1 MNVRVTLVRGR
12 CRVVLVGSSSPSTS
26 VRAVVCSVEVTL
38 LLDVADDEDDE
49 DDDDEEPEG
58 PSMSVVSGG
67 LVLVIVWVVVPVV
80 ADSEA
85 VAEYVGAM

>member
-1 MNVRVTLVRGR
+1 MVD
-12 CRVVLVGSSSPSTS
+12 SSCSSS
-26 VRAVVCSVEVTL
+26 VRAVVGSVDDSL
-38 LLDVADDEDDE
+38 LLDVVDE
-49 DDDDEEPEG
+49 DDDEDEVPDG

-80 ADSEA
+80 TVCEL

>member
-1 MNVRVTLVRGR
+1 
-12 CRVVLVGSSSPSTS
+12 
-26 VRAVVCSVEVTL
+26 VRAVVGSVEESV
-38 LLDVADDEDDE
+38 LLDVVDDDVV

-67 LVLVIVWVVVPVV
+67 LVLVMVWVVVPAV

>member
-12 CRVVLVGSSSPSTS
+12 FRVVVVGLSSSSSSS
-26 VRAVVCSVEVTL
+26 VRAVVCSVDEDSP
-38 LLDVADDEDDE
+38 LLDVVDDPEVED
-49 DDDDEEPEG
+49 G
-58 PSMSVVSGG
+58 LMSVVSGG

-80 ADSEA
+80 TDCEL